1 MGRAPAHAPRIHHER
16 PFITVAHALP
26 WLNACGASVRRRKD
40 DTVTT
45 RWLTCVIAAIGI
57 LAAAAC
63 GSTNDESAATGAK
76 PAAATA
82 APTTPGGLTPFQV
95 EHGIGPVTSPV
106 VLQASVDQ
114 SLASGG
120 AKVFEQKCSACHKMT
135 ERYVGPALGVVTKRR
150 SPAYVMNMALNP
162 LVMVEKHPEAKKLLG
177 EYFVAM
183 PNQNISPDEARQVV
197 EYLRTQ
203 AQ

>member
-1 MGRAPAHAPRIHHER
+1 M
-16 PFITVAHALP
+16 
-26 WLNACGASVRRRKD
+26 
-40 DTVTT
+40 TT
-45 RWLTCVIAAIGI
+45 RWLPRVIAAFGI
-57 LAAAAC
+57 LTAAAC
-63 GSTNDESAATGAK
+63 GSTSNETPAAGATSAATTSTAS
-76 PAAATA
+76 PAS
-82 APTTPGGLTPFQV
+82 TPGGLTPFQV

-106 VLQASVDQ
+106 VLQTSVDKT
-114 SLASGG
+114 LASGG
-120 AKVFEQKCSACHKMT
+120 AKVFELKCSACHKMT
-135 ERYVGPALGVVTKRR
+135 ERYVGPALGDVTRRR

-162 LVMVEKHPEAKKLLG
+162 LGMVEKHPEAKKLLG

>member
-1 MGRAPAHAPRIHHER
+1 
-16 PFITVAHALP
+16 
-26 WLNACGASVRRRKD
+26 
-40 DTVTT
+40 VTT
-45 RWLTCVIAAIGI
+45 RWLSCVMAAFGI

-63 GSTNDESAATGAK
+63 GSNGGESSATGAA
-76 PAAATA
+76 PAAAATSSA
-82 APTTPGGLTPFQV
+82 APASTPGGLTPFQV

-106 VLQASVDQ
+106 VLQASVDNA
-114 SLASGG
+114 LASGG

-135 ERYVGPALGVVTKRR
+135 ERYVGPALGDVTKRR
-150 SPAYVMNMALNP
+150 TPAYVMNMALNP
-162 LVMVEKHPEAKKLLG
+162 LGMVEKHPEAKKLLG

-183 PNQNISPDEARQVV
+183 PNQNISQDEARQVV